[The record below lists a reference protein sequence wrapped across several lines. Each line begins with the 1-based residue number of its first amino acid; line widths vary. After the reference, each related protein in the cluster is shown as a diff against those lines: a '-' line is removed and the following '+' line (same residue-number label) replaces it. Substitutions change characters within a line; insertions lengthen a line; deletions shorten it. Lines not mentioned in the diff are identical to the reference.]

1 MVEARAQPLS
11 SQRPVPEVGSISAS
25 LLELHCLALLCGPSL
40 GAPALSCYLGLAC
53 ETRTHPPTHPPTHT
67 HTCAHTPPLHPW
79 GHLWIMQENQ
89 SLPDPTPC
97 FPESGRPSPELP
109 RGERLRWGRAGE
121 SGPVGSGREAGG
133 TVAAELALLQVSEP
147 PFSSGKQY
155 HWLRLCGR
163 GSGFF
168 LPSPNPVRGEVT
180 AKVPVWW

>member
-1 MVEARAQPLS
+1 MGEARVQLLS
-11 SQRPVPEVGSISAS
+11 SRRPVPLGGFHLHFSPGAS
-25 LLELHCLALLCGPSL
+25 LLGPLCRPSL

-53 ETRTHPPTHPPTHT
+53 GTHT
-67 HTCAHTPPLHPW
+67 HTHTHTHAHTPPLHPW

-89 SLPDPTPC
+89 SSPDPTHC
-97 FPESGRPSPELP
+97 FPERGRPSPELSC
-109 RGERLRWGRAGE
+109 REHLWLGRAGG
-121 SGPVGSGREAGG
+121 SGPLGSGREAEG
-133 TVAAELALLQVSEP
+133 TVAVELALLQTSGP